1 MNTLRKMY
9 ADQRRGWQAGILLC
23 LALALGAC
31 SGGGGGAAEPQV
43 QPGPTSANG
52 YVPPP
57 APLPAP
63 SQPNL
68 YANATTATAT
78 ITGVTI
84 NSPPVVNFQVV
95 DGNGQ
100 ALTGLTASNVR
111 FYIAKLVP
119 GTNGD
124 ANHWQS
130 YLNVLKTPTA
140 VPANAPAIQAT
151 SENGTQGTLVDHGD
165 GTYTYTFA
173 TDITNI
179 TSPEKVTYDPNL
191 THRVGIQFTGGPTTN
206 PTYDFVPATGATSGI
221 LENDVVATASC
232 NSCHN
237 KLALHGGSRV
247 NTKLCVMCHNPGSWE
262 PNANVSLDF
271 KVYIHKIHMGKNLPS
286 VVAGGKYIIYGYHDS
301 LHDYSDINFPQDVN
315 NCAKCHAGTL
325 TKDQNPPV
333 ITSALTPQGDDW
345 QEVPTMQACG
355 SCHDNVDFAT
365 HNGGQTDNSNCIS
378 CHSAGGVAGSIA
390 SVHEN
395 KTLLGMRSIAVKIDS
410 VTNTAPGDFPKVTFS
425 VTNPLENNA
434 SYDIKTDPIW
444 SGGTLRLRLA
454 WSTTDYT
461 NTGYSEPVPDPTNA
475 IANAVDNGNGTYTL
489 TSDFPIPDG
498 SKAPGIAAT
507 GSGVAFIEG
516 RTSTN
521 TPYGRTTFLMNPA
534 YFSIDEPNGVPVPR
548 RQVVSMAKCN
558 ACHGVK
564 LEHGENRTNTEAQC
578 ETCHNP
584 RLATTDNHQS
594 LDFKRIIHRIHAAGA
609 GDQAKGIGTNPLVV
623 NSPYGS
629 TTFDANEVQFP
640 GHLNDCNTCHVN
652 NSYQLP
658 LGKNVLA
665 STYNMGA
672 DTADP
677 SDDLRIT
684 PTAAVCSSCHDS
696 SSARDHMVQNGAD
709 FSATATTQSTEACA
723 ICHGPGRVADL
734 DVVHGLK

>member
-1 MNTLRKMY
+1 MNTLRKKFP
-9 ADQRRGWQAGILLC
+9 DQRRRLQAGILLC
-23 LALALGAC
+23 LMLALGAC

-43 QPGPTSANG
+43 NPGPTSANG

-63 SQPNL
+63 SAPNL
-68 YANATTATAT
+68 YANATTATAA

-84 NSPPVVNFQVV
+84 NSPPVVDFQVV

-124 ANHWQS
+124 SSHWQS
-130 YLNVLKTPTA
+130 YLNVLKVPTA
-140 VPANAPAIQAT
+140 VPTNSPAIQAT
-151 SENGTQGTLVDHGD
+151 YESGTAGTLVDHGD

-179 TSPEKVTYDPNL
+179 TSPLAVPYDPNL
-191 THRVGIQFTGGPTTN
+191 THRVAIQFTGGPTTN
-206 PTYDFVPATGATSGI
+206 PTYDFIPATGATSGL
-221 LENDVVATASC
+221 LERDVVDTATC
-232 NSCHN
+232 NTCHN

-271 KVYIHKIHMGKNLPS
+271 KVYIHKIHDGANLPS
-286 VVAGGKYIIYGYHDS
+286 VVAGGKYIIYGYRDS
-301 LHDYSDINFPQDVN
+301 LHDYSDVEFPQDIN

-325 TKDQNPPV
+325 TESQNPPV
-333 ITSALTPQGDDW
+333 ITSTLTPQGDNW

-355 SCHDNVDFAT
+355 SCHDNVDFST

-378 CHSAGGVAGSIA
+378 CHSAGGIAGSIA

-395 KTLLGMRSIAVKIDS
+395 KKLEGTRSIAVNIQS
-410 VTNTAPGDFPKVTFS
+410 MTNTAPGDFPQITFS
-425 VTNPLENNA
+425 VTNPLDGTPYN
-434 SYDIKTDPIW
+434 ILTDPQW
-444 SGGTLRLRLA
+444 TSGRLVMTIA
-454 WSTTDYT
+454 FSTTDYT
-461 NTGYSEPVPDPTNA
+461 NTGYAEPVPDATDA
-475 IANAVDNGNGTYTL
+475 LANAVDNGNGTYTL

-498 SKAPGIAAT
+498 SAAPGIAAT
-507 GSGVAFIEG
+507 GSGVAFLEG
-516 RTSTN
+516 RAN
-521 TPYGRTTFLMNPA
+521 TTAYGRTTFLMNPT
-534 YFSIDEPNGVPVPR
+534 YFSIDEPSGIPVPR
-548 RQVVSMAKCN
+548 RQVVSIAKCN
-558 ACHGVK
+558 SCHGYK
-564 LEHGENRTNTEAQC
+564 TEHGDNRTNTQAQC
-578 ETCHNP
+578 QQCHNP
-584 RLATTDNHQS
+584 RMATTDNYQS

-609 GDQAKGIGTNPLVV
+609 GLQSQGIGLNPLVV

-629 TTFDANEVQFP
+629 HTFDSTVVQFP

-652 NSYQLP
+652 DSYQLP
-658 LGKNVLA
+658 LGSNVLA

-672 DTADP
+672 NTADP

-684 PTAAVCSSCHDS
+684 PTASVCSSCHDS
-696 SSARDHMVQNGAD
+696 SSAKDHMVQNGAD
-709 FSATATTQSTEACA
+709 FSATNSTSSTEACA
-723 ICHGPGRVADL
+723 VCHGPGRVADIS
-734 DVVHGLK
+734 VVHGLN